1 MNDGNRD
8 KRRRI
13 YRLTGELLNVG
24 LVFPAAIAVGYGMGY
39 FLDRWL
45 GTAPWLAV
53 ILCIAGVAAAF
64 INLFRVAS
72 RMEN

>member
-8 KRRRI
+8 KRRRF

-53 ILCIAGVAAAF
+53 ILCIAGAVAAF

-72 RMEN
+72 RLEN